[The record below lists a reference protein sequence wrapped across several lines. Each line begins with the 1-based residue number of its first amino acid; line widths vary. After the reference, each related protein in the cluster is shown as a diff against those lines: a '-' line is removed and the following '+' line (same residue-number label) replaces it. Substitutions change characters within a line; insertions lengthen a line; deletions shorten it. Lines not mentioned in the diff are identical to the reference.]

1 MEELKTTKTEIMGKI
16 DGKLTKDEPAK
27 DSKDEPPKEKLTKD
41 EPPEDSM
48 DVPSSSHTTTPGSA
62 LSKE

>member
-48 DVPSSSHTTTPGSA
+48 DVLPSSDKT
-62 LSKE
+62 LSLIHI

>member
-1 MEELKTTKTEIMGKI
+1 MGKI

-27 DSKDEPPKEKLTKD
+27 DSKDEPPKGKLTKD

-48 DVPSSSHTTTPGSA
+48 DVPPSSHTTTPGSA
-62 LSKE
+62 LS